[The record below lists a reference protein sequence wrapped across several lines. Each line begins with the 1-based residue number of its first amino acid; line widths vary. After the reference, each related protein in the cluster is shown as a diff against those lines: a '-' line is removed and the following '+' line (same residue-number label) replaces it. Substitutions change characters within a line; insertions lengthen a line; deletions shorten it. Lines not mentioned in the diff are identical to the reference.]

1 MALGARREAVL
12 ELVVVRGV
20 LLTAS
25 GVVFGITGALGVT
38 RVLRSYLF
46 QVAPGDPGVLF
57 GAATVLMGVTLM
69 ATWLPA
75 RRASRVDPMVALR
88 YE

>member
-1 MALGARREAVL
+1 MLG
-12 ELVVVRGV
+12 LVVARGV

-25 GVVFGITGALGVT
+25 GVVFGFAGALGST

-46 QVAPGDPGVLF
+46 QVAPGDPGVLLV
-57 GAATVLMGVTLM
+57 AATVLMGVTLA

-75 RRASRVDPMVALR
+75 RRAAQVDPMVALR